1 MCEGIQAT
9 EGILSTRHVDVIE
22 AHGEA
27 EALPGS
33 LSLSLSLTHTLTH
46 TWMVGSVLCYSQNL
60 SYDF

>member
-33 LSLSLSLTHTLTH
+33 LSLSLSLSLSHTHTH
-46 TWMVGSVLCYSQNL
+46 GW
-60 SYDF
+60 